1 MWGGFR
7 GGVDRPVQHRAVG
20 SVACTYWAAGLRK
33 EVFALRTRLKRS
45 TCQTISQINQ
55 RRHNAKNMPYKSTRS
70 GSRGKISG
78 NTMPASKLP
87 TNNTHM
93 TLSVVEGGTLGGC
106 GSAEAWRKT

>member
-1 MWGGFR
+1 
-7 GGVDRPVQHRAVG
+7 
-20 SVACTYWAAGLRK
+20 
-33 EVFALRTRLKRS
+33 
-45 TCQTISQINQ
+45 
-55 RRHNAKNMPYKSTRS
+55 MPYKSTRS

-78 NTMPASKLP
+78 NTMPATKLP